1 MQVVNTSPQRYNDL
15 RLSGTESM
23 DDSTISPRQCR
34 AARCW
39 LGLTQREMAV
49 KAGLEMQTIMHF
61 ELGRGMPRKATILA
75 LMVFFLNA
83 GIRFDDEQNL
93 VLPQ

>member
-1 MQVVNTSPQRYNDL
+1 MQVVFPSAERYDDSP
-15 RLSGTESM
+15 LSGTDSM

-39 LGLTQREMAV
+39 LGLTQREMAA

-61 ELGRGMPRKATILA
+61 ELGRGTPRKATILV
-75 LMVFFLNA
+75 LTIFFEQA
-83 GIRFDDEQNL
+83 GIRLDEQRNL